1 MLIRV
6 VYSIEARKMNVLG
19 YLASVPTQTISG
31 MILFVLLLI
40 VYLASYGIARYKSFK
55 DYQKLNSKTVTYPLA
70 YVDAKN
76 VFILHLVFN
85 QRGSRV
91 EAVKI

>member
-1 MLIRV
+1 
-6 VYSIEARKMNVLG
+6 MNVLG

-40 VYLASYGIARYKSFK
+40 VYLASYGIVRFKSSK
-55 DYQKLNSKTVTYPLA
+55 DNQKLISKTTTYPLA
-70 YVDAKN
+70 YVAAKN
-76 VFILHLVFN
+76 VFNPPLVFN
-85 QRGSRV
+85 QRGSTV